1 MFEKRRYHPIA
12 ILIYLIAGFKK
23 WLPLLIVSYISEGL
37 TENWWGNL
45 FFFGVVLS
53 LSLQALLRY
62 FFEYYQLFEE
72 KIVIYKGIFQKKE
85 IDIPYERI
93 QTIKERQWFFFKPF
107 QIIPSYSLKRR
118 LQEPKKPKWICLLFL
133 KQSSNKSNLIAI
145 NISQKMFW
153 IKKVV
158 EQ

>member
-107 QIIPSYSLKRR
+107 QIT
-118 LQEPKKPKWICLLFL
+118 ELLIETAATGAKEAEVDMSAVSETVF
-133 KQSSNKSNLIAI
+133 QQI
-145 NISQKMFW
+145 
-153 IKKVV
+153 
-158 EQ
+158 